1 MRRGRRSKL
10 QPLLR
15 QRRRDRVALCRVRPK
30 LLLASNSPRRR
41 DLRLEAGFD
50 FEVSASEVAERLD
63 LDLTLPELTALNATR
78 KGMSSARLRPKDVVL
93 AADTL
98 VAIDDHVLGKPSN
111 KRDAVAM
118 LQRLSGRAHEVCSSV
133 FICHLARARHG
144 ESVRW
149 RTRSTSFNEI
159 SRVYFR
165 RLSRAKIDNYLTRV
179 NSLDKAGAYAAQ
191 GFGSEIIEKID
202 GSYTNVVGLT
212 MEKTIPALAE
222 FGIEPL

>member
-1 MRRGRRSKL
+1 MLRRRRSKL

-41 DLRLEAGFD
+41 DLLLEAGFD

-63 LDLTLPELTALNATR
+63 LDLTLGELTALNATR
-78 KGMSSARLRPKDVVL
+78 KGMSAARLRPKDVVL

-98 VAIDDHVLGKPSN
+98 VAIDDHVLGKPRN
-111 KRDAVAM
+111 KHDSVAM

-133 FICHLARARHG
+133 FVCHLARA
-144 ESVRW
+144 
-149 RTRSTSFNEI
+149 RSTSFNEI

-165 RLSRAKIDNYLTRV
+165 RLSRAKIDNYLRRV
-179 NSLDKAGAYAAQ
+179 NPLDKAGAYAAQ

-202 GSYTNVVGLT
+202 GSYTNVVGLP
-212 MEKTIPALAE
+212 MRIRN
-222 FGIEPL
+222 